1 MRPELVIEGRL
12 GLSRGPGCYRG
23 GHPFPSRRLITPCA
37 KAQELI
43 NQLPCPGAFTAVK
56 GNAPSTSSH
65 INCERVGETDG
76 RCLAGPVSVCVSALE
91 NAMILK

>member
-1 MRPELVIEGRL
+1 MAAGVVVDPTILCLYFGCPVDVKANSRL
-12 GLSRGPGCYRG
+12 FLSYQPAPLSG
-23 GHPFPSRRLITPCA
+23 GVY
-37 KAQELI
+37 
-43 NQLPCPGAFTAVK
+43 GVK